1 MRGFSSQWITTM
13 IQFLPGVISWWLKH
27 GAMDPLEGTLRW
39 MLTDWTSELS
49 VGRTVVSHFVGIL
62 LPLPSLRYLGKPPFL
77 KWSCAAQL
85 ETRFSPAGMPSALHT
100 CSMQGFRFFPA
111 SVVTLVS
118 GEVKHV
124 VHLIHL
130 NWNSCL
136 LPMWFDRQRSR
147 LTEWRTNF

>member
-1 MRGFSSQWITTM
+1 MVAEIWCHGPTWGNLKVNVDR
-13 IQFLPGVISWWLKH
+13 LGVRIVNFNSKICLRNVKQL
-27 GAMDPLEGTLRW
+27 AVLLSPILSRSCCLCRSCDTSANPPL
-39 MLTDWTSELS
+39 
-49 VGRTVVSHFVGIL
+49 
-62 LPLPSLRYLGKPPFL
+62 L

-147 LTEWRTNF
+147 LTEWRANF